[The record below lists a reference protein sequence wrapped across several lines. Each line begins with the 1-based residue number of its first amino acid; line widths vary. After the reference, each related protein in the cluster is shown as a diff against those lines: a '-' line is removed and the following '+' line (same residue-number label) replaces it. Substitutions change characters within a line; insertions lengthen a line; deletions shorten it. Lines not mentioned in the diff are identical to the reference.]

1 MWHLSLQCRLS
12 VLYHFL
18 GWVQL
23 VTNRAEL
30 LRDGGG
36 EGGIDGRKEVRRKE
50 EKRVEEKGMEGG
62 EKKERSKRRSAD
74 QGNQFMS
81 IS

>member
-36 EGGIDGRKEVRRKE
+36 EGGIDGRKEVSRKE
-50 EKRVEEKGMEGG
+50 EK
-62 EKKERSKRRSAD
+62 
-74 QGNQFMS
+74 
-81 IS
+81 